1 MQYKIEKN
9 IKHEWKLLLQKN
21 TKLNNLNAINNFLIT
36 SSKLEKKIF
45 PKMDD
50 IFRSLS
56 FSAPKDINVV
66 IVGQD
71 PYHSYGQA
79 NGLAF
84 SVNEGTTLPPSL
96 KNIYKELESDLGII
110 ESENGNLESW
120 AKQGVLLLNT
130 ILTVEESRPGSH
142 QGIGWEEITDC
153 FLNNIGNNGAVVFIL
168 WGAKAQD
175 KENVI
180 VKKNNLII
188 KSPHPSPLSAYKGFF
203 NSKPF
208 SKTNKFLESQGK
220 KAINWNIPS

>member
-21 TKLNNLNAINNFLIT
+21 TKLNNLNTINNFLIT

-84 SVNEGTTLPPSL
+84 SVNEGTKLPPSL

-188 KSPHPSPLSAYKGFF
+188 KSPHPSPLSAYRGFF

-220 KAINWNIPS
+220 KGINWNIPS

>member
-21 TKLNNLNAINNFLIT
+21 TKLNNLNTINNFLIT
-36 SSKLEKKIF
+36 SSKSEKNIF

-153 FLNNIGNNGAVVFIL
+153 FLKNIGNNGAVVFIL

-188 KSPHPSPLSAYKGFF
+188 KSPHPSPLSAYRGFF

-208 SKTNKFLESQGK
+208 SRTNKFLESQGK

>member
-1 MQYKIEKN
+1 
-9 IKHEWKLLLQKN
+9 
-21 TKLNNLNAINNFLIT
+21 
-36 SSKLEKKIF
+36 
-45 PKMDD
+45 MDD

-56 FSAPKDINVV
+56 FFPPKDINVV

-84 SVNEGTTLPPSL
+84 SVNEGTKLPPSL

-110 ESENGNLESW
+110 ESKNGNLESW

>member
-21 TKLNNLNAINNFLIT
+21 TKLNNLNTINNFLIT

-84 SVNEGTTLPPSL
+84 SVNEGTKLPPSL

>member
-21 TKLNNLNAINNFLIT
+21 TKLNNLNAINNFLIA

-220 KAINWNIPS
+220 KAINWSIPS

>member
-36 SSKLEKKIF
+36 SSKSEKNIF

-56 FSAPKDINVV
+56 FFPPKDINVV

>member
-21 TKLNNLNAINNFLIT
+21 TKLNNLNTINNFLIT

-84 SVNEGTTLPPSL
+84 SVNEGTKLPPSL

-110 ESENGNLESW
+110 ESKNGNLESW

-188 KSPHPSPLSAYKGFF
+188 KSPHPSPLSAYRGFF

>member
-36 SSKLEKKIF
+36 SSKSEKNIF

-84 SVNEGTTLPPSL
+84 SVNEGTKLPPSL
-96 KNIYKELESDLGII
+96 KNIYKELGNDLGII
-110 ESENGNLESW
+110 ESKNGNLESW

-153 FLNNIGNNGAVVFIL
+153 FLKNIGNNGAVVFIL

-188 KSPHPSPLSAYKGFF
+188 KSPHPSPLSAYRGFF

-208 SKTNKFLESQGK
+208 SRTNKFLESQGK

>member
-21 TKLNNLNAINNFLIT
+21 TKLNNLNTINNFLIT

-56 FSAPKDINVV
+56 FSAPNDINVV

-84 SVNEGTTLPPSL
+84 SVNEGTKLPPSL

-208 SKTNKFLESQGK
+208 SRTNKFLESQGK

>member
-21 TKLNNLNAINNFLIT
+21 TKLNNLNTINNFLIT

>member
-36 SSKLEKKIF
+36 SSKSEKNIF

-96 KNIYKELESDLGII
+96 KNIYKELESDLGIK

>member
-56 FSAPKDINVV
+56 FFPPKDINVV

-84 SVNEGTTLPPSL
+84 SVNEGTKLPPSL

>member
-56 FSAPKDINVV
+56 FFPPKDINVV
-66 IVGQD
+66 IVDQD
-71 PYHSYGQA
+71 QYHSYGQA

-84 SVNEGTTLPPSL
+84 SVNEGTKLPPSL
-96 KNIYKELESDLGII
+96 KNIYKELESDLGIM
-110 ESENGNLESW
+110 ESKNGNLESW

-130 ILTVEESRPGSH
+130 ILTVE
-142 QGIGWEEITDC
+142 
-153 FLNNIGNNGAVVFIL
+153 
-168 WGAKAQD
+168 
-175 KENVI
+175 
-180 VKKNNLII
+180 
-188 KSPHPSPLSAYKGFF
+188 
-203 NSKPF
+203 
-208 SKTNKFLESQGK
+208 
-220 KAINWNIPS
+220 

>member
-1 MQYKIEKN
+1 MQYKIENN
-9 IKHEWKLLLQKN
+9 IKHEWKLLLQNN
-21 TKLNNLNAINNFLIT
+21 TKLNNLNAINNFLIA

-96 KNIYKELESDLGII
+96 KNIYKELESDLGIK

>member
-21 TKLNNLNAINNFLIT
+21 TKLNNLNTINNFLIT

-84 SVNEGTTLPPSL
+84 SVNEGTKLPPSL

-188 KSPHPSPLSAYKGFF
+188 KGPHPSPLSAYKGFF

-208 SKTNKFLESQGK
+208 SRTNKFLESQGK

>member
-56 FSAPKDINVV
+56 FFAPKDINVV

-84 SVNEGTTLPPSL
+84 SVNEGTKLPPSL

-110 ESENGNLESW
+110 ESKNGNLESW

>member
-1 MQYKIEKN
+1 MQYKIENN
-9 IKHEWKLLLQKN
+9 IKHEWKLLLQNN
-21 TKLNNLNAINNFLIT
+21 TKLNNLNAINNFLIA
-36 SSKLEKKIF
+36 SRRSEKNIF
-45 PKMDD
+45 PKINN

-84 SVNEGTTLPPSL
+84 SVNEGIKLPPSL
-96 KNIYKELESDLGII
+96 KNIYKELKNDLGIK

-130 ILTVEESRPGSH
+130 ILTVEESKPGSH

-153 FLNNIGNNGAVVFIL
+153 FLNNIGNTGSVVFIL
-168 WGAKAQD
+168 WGVKAQD
-175 KENVI
+175 KENLI
-180 VKKNNLII
+180 AKKNNLII
-188 KSPHPSPLSAYKGFF
+188 KSPHPSPFSAYRGFF

-208 SKTNKFLESQGK
+208 SRTNEFLKSKGK

>member
-21 TKLNNLNAINNFLIT
+21 TKLNNLNTINNFLIT

-96 KNIYKELESDLGII
+96 KNVYKELESDLGIK

-188 KSPHPSPLSAYKGFF
+188 KGPHPSPLSAYKGFF

>member
-36 SSKLEKKIF
+36 SSKSEKNIF

-96 KNIYKELESDLGII
+96 KNIYKELKNDLGIK

>member
-56 FSAPKDINVV
+56 FFPPKDINVV

-84 SVNEGTTLPPSL
+84 SVNEGTKLPPSL

-110 ESENGNLESW
+110 ESKNGNLESW

-188 KSPHPSPLSAYKGFF
+188 KSPHPSPLSAYRGFF

-208 SKTNKFLESQGK
+208 SRTNKFLESQGK

>member
-21 TKLNNLNAINNFLIT
+21 TKLNNLNTINNFLIT
-36 SSKLEKKIF
+36 SSKSEKNIF

-188 KSPHPSPLSAYKGFF
+188 KSPHPSPLSAYRGFF

-208 SKTNKFLESQGK
+208 SRTNKFLESQGK

>member
-21 TKLNNLNAINNFLIT
+21 TKLNNLNTINNFLIT

-84 SVNEGTTLPPSL
+84 SVNEGTKLPPSL

-120 AKQGVLLLNT
+120 AQQGVLLLNT

-188 KSPHPSPLSAYKGFF
+188 KSPHPSPLSAYRGFF

-208 SKTNKFLESQGK
+208 SRTNKFLESQGK

>member
-56 FSAPKDINVV
+56 FFPPKDINVV

-84 SVNEGTTLPPSL
+84 SVNEGTKLPPSL

-110 ESENGNLESW
+110 ESKNGNLESW

-208 SKTNKFLESQGK
+208 SRTNKFLESQGK

>member
-36 SSKLEKKIF
+36 SSKSEKNIF

-84 SVNEGTTLPPSL
+84 SVNEGTKLPPSL
-96 KNIYKELESDLGII
+96 KNIYKELGNDLGII
-110 ESENGNLESW
+110 ESKNGNLESW

-130 ILTVEESRPGSH
+130 ILTVEESRPRSH

-153 FLNNIGNNGAVVFIL
+153 FLKNIGNNGAVVFIL

-188 KSPHPSPLSAYKGFF
+188 KSPHPSPLSAYRGFF

-208 SKTNKFLESQGK
+208 SRTNKFLESQGK

>member
-21 TKLNNLNAINNFLIT
+21 TKLNNLNTINNFLIT

-84 SVNEGTTLPPSL
+84 SVNEGTKLPPSL

-208 SKTNKFLESQGK
+208 SRTNKFLESQGK
-220 KAINWNIPS
+220 KGINWNIPS

>member
-36 SSKLEKKIF
+36 SSKSEKNIF

-84 SVNEGTTLPPSL
+84 SVNEGTKLPPSL
-96 KNIYKELESDLGII
+96 KNIYKELGNDLGII
-110 ESENGNLESW
+110 ESKNGNLESW

-130 ILTVEESRPGSH
+130 ILTVEESRPRSH

-153 FLNNIGNNGAVVFIL
+153 FLKNIGNNGAVVFIL

-208 SKTNKFLESQGK
+208 SRTNKFLESQGK

>member
-21 TKLNNLNAINNFLIT
+21 TKLNNLNTINNFLIT

-96 KNIYKELESDLGII
+96 KNIYKELESDLGIK

-168 WGAKAQD
+168 WGA
-175 KENVI
+175 
-180 VKKNNLII
+180 
-188 KSPHPSPLSAYKGFF
+188 
-203 NSKPF
+203 
-208 SKTNKFLESQGK
+208 
-220 KAINWNIPS
+220 

>member
-21 TKLNNLNAINNFLIT
+21 TKLNNLNTINNFLIT

-84 SVNEGTTLPPSL
+84 SVNEGTKLPPSL

-110 ESENGNLESW
+110 ESKNGNLESW

>member
-21 TKLNNLNAINNFLIT
+21 TKLNNLNTINNFLIT
-36 SSKLEKKIF
+36 SSKSEKNIF

>member
-36 SSKLEKKIF
+36 SSKSEKNIF

-84 SVNEGTTLPPSL
+84 SVNEGTKLPPSL
-96 KNIYKELESDLGII
+96 KNIYKELGNDLGII
-110 ESENGNLESW
+110 ESKNGNLESW

-130 ILTVEESRPGSH
+130 ILTVEESRPRSH

>member
-36 SSKLEKKIF
+36 SSKSEKNIF

-84 SVNEGTTLPPSL
+84 SVNEGTKLPPSL
-96 KNIYKELESDLGII
+96 KNIYKELGNDLGII
-110 ESENGNLESW
+110 ESKNGNLESW

-188 KSPHPSPLSAYKGFF
+188 KSPHPSPLSAYRGFF

-208 SKTNKFLESQGK
+208 SRTNKFLESQGK

>member
-21 TKLNNLNAINNFLIT
+21 TKLNNLNTINNFLIT

-84 SVNEGTTLPPSL
+84 SVNEGTKLPPSL

-120 AKQGVLLLNT
+120 AQQGVLLLNT

-153 FLNNIGNNGAVVFIL
+153 FLKNIGNNGAVVFIL

-188 KSPHPSPLSAYKGFF
+188 KSPHPSPLSAYRGFF

-208 SKTNKFLESQGK
+208 SRTNKFLESQGK

>member
-56 FSAPKDINVV
+56 FFSPKDINVV

-84 SVNEGTTLPPSL
+84 SVNEGTKLPPSL

-110 ESENGNLESW
+110 ESKNGNLESW

-208 SKTNKFLESQGK
+208 SRTNKFLESQGK

>member
-56 FSAPKDINVV
+56 FFPPKDINVV

-84 SVNEGTTLPPSL
+84 SVNEGTKLPPSL

-110 ESENGNLESW
+110 ESKNGNLESW